1 MAGTRLFIEICLH
14 AALGSEGRYYD
25 VLFYNPDTVSLDVE
39 TRGSWR
45 LNDQLVLQKV
55 CDWDTHFIDSG

>member
-1 MAGTRLFIEICLH
+1 VAGTRLFIEICLH
-14 AALGSEGRYYD
+14 DCFTGAKLSI
-25 VLFYNPDTVSLDVE
+25 PDTVSLDVE